1 MSLGSK
7 KIFCP
12 SCRQESAVKV
22 VKKYDGFTL
31 VGEIDTCAFCGYEF
45 VEEEPEVIKE
55 RPPGWVNDKELKKLC
70 HRCRHYVINPFV
82 QKCVLHDREVE
93 ATDTCSDFSL
103 PPVPEKD
110 TKPKEDPPPPPSLL
124 GPPLPTPHL

>member
-1 MSLGSK
+1 MTSGSK

-31 VGEIDTCAFCGYEF
+31 IGEMDICAFCGYEF
-45 VEEEPEVIKE
+45 GEEEPEIIKE
-55 RPPGWVNDKELKKLC
+55 RPPGWVNDKDLKKLC
-70 HRCRHYVINPFV
+70 RHCRHYVINPFV

-93 ATDTCSDFSL
+93 ATGTCRDFSL
-103 PPVPEKD
+103 PPVPKKTER
-110 TKPKEDPPPPPSLL
+110 KEDDLPPPSFL
-124 GPPLPTPHL
+124 GTPLPPPRF

>member
-1 MSLGSK
+1 MPSGSK

-31 VGEIDTCAFCGYEF
+31 IGEMDTCAFCGYEF
-45 VEEEPEVIKE
+45 GEEEPEIIKE
-55 RPPGWVNDKELKKLC
+55 RPPGWVNDKDLKKLC
-70 HRCRHYVINPFV
+70 HRCRHYVINPFI

-93 ATDTCSDFSL
+93 ATGTCRDFSL
-103 PPVPEKD
+103 PPVPKKE
-110 TKPKEDPPPPPSLL
+110 TERKEDHLPPPSFL
-124 GPPLPTPHL
+124 GTPLPTPHF

>member
-1 MSLGSK
+1 MSSRSK

-45 VEEEPEVIKE
+45 NEDLSNLAEGSAFHFRAQFRNSLGIFN
-55 RPPGWVNDKELKKLC
+55 GNDQAFSTLTPLGPVVLIEDELAYL
-70 HRCRHYVINPFV
+70 
-82 QKCVLHDREVE
+82 LE
-93 ATDTCSDFSL
+93 AT
-103 PPVPEKD
+103 
-110 TKPKEDPPPPPSLL
+110 
-124 GPPLPTPHL
+124 